1 MPGKTSLIT
10 LALLFMPIYCLTE
23 YFTQAWF
30 SFSTIF
36 RAVFILLAV
45 LLLMNLVFQM
55 LPVCKDTKKKVREFI
70 PLAKQ
75 LSVKEYDEVCERKTQ
90 KELQYL

>member
-1 MPGKTSLIT
+1 MI
-10 LALLFMPIYCLTE
+10 LALMFLPIYCLTE

-30 SFSTIF
+30 SFSAIF
-36 RAVFILLAV
+36 RAVFILALI
-45 LLLMNLVFQM
+45 LLLMNLVFQL
-55 LPVCKDTKKKVREFI
+55 LPVCKETKDQVREFI

-75 LSVKEYDEVCERKTQ
+75 LSVKEFDEVCERKTA